1 VDASAA
7 PNPDT
12 DSAARFPLRRSEL
25 LLIFAFWTF
34 LAVLTAAN
42 GILDPRGRG
51 LQPLVSGAPV
61 AIAFIASYLWAAL
74 TPPIFWLSS
83 RFSIEHARR
92 VPRILLL
99 IGIGILVA
107 MGVEALLGYLRFD
120 VFFGP
125 PRRGTGFSPLFG
137 MRRLL
142 WLDDLIVYFA
152 ILAAG
157 FARNYF
163 LRFRARQDEAVRLQ
177 AQAAQLQ
184 AQLVEARLSA
194 LRTQLNPHFLFNT
207 LHAVS
212 SLVERD
218 PRGVRRM
225 IARLSELLRYSLDG
239 EEEHEVRLEE
249 ELEFVE
255 RYLEIMQIRFQ
266 GRLQV
271 DRRIDPDV
279 LEALVPN
286 LILQP
291 LVENAIKH
299 GVGESADGRIEIRA
313 ARDGERLVLSVRDN
327 GPTLAS
333 EDAPPSEGVGLR
345 NTRARLS
352 QLYGPAQA
360 LTLRAAEEGGFIAE
374 VELPYHTGADLRA
387 TGVAA
392 RA

>member
-1 VDASAA
+1 M
-7 PNPDT
+7 

-25 LLIFAFWTF
+25 LLIVAFWTF
-34 LAVLTAAN
+34 LAVLSAAN

-51 LQPLVSGAPV
+51 PLVSSAPV

-74 TPPIFWLSS
+74 TPFIFWLSG
-83 RFSIEHARR
+83 RFGIDRSNR

-99 IGIGILVA
+99 VGIGVLVA
-107 MGVEALLGYLRFD
+107 MCMEAVLSYLRFE

-125 PRRGTGFSPLFG
+125 PRRGPQVFNPFFGASRLF
-137 MRRLL
+137 

-157 FARNYF
+157 FARSYF
-163 LRFRARQDEAVRLQ
+163 LGFRARQEDAVRLQ
-177 AQAAQLQ
+177 AQTAQLQ

-225 IARLSELLRYSLDG
+225 IARLSELLRYTLDG
-239 EEEHEVRLEE
+239 AEEHEVPLEQE
-249 ELEFVE
+249 MEFTE

-266 GRLQV
+266 GKLRV
-271 DRRIDPDV
+271 VTHVDPDV
-279 LEALVPN
+279 LDALVPN

-299 GVGESADGRIEIRA
+299 GVGKIEDGGQIEIRA

-327 GPTLAS
+327 GPALSGDERPAT
-333 EDAPPSEGVGLR
+333 EGVGLS
-345 NTRARLS
+345 NTRARLE
-352 QLYGPAQA
+352 QLYGSAQA
-360 LTLRAAEEGGFIAE
+360 LTLRAAEGRGLVAE
-374 VELPYHTGADLRA
+374 VELPYHTGADLRTA
-387 TGVAA
+387 GVAA

>member
-1 VDASAA
+1 MAESSNSVKPGDH
-7 PNPDT
+7 
-12 DSAARFPLRRSEL
+12 FPLRRSEL
-25 LLIFAFWTF
+25 LLVVAFWTF

-51 LQPLVSGAPV
+51 PQPIVPGAPV

-74 TPPIFWLSS
+74 TPFIFWLSG
-83 RFSIEHARR
+83 RFSMDHSNRA
-92 VPRILLL
+92 VRILVLV
-99 IGIGILVA
+99 GIGVLVA
-107 MGVEALLGYLRFD
+107 MAVEMVLSYLRFE
-120 VFFGP
+120 VFFAPP
-125 PRRGTGFSPLFG
+125 PRRGPGFSPLFG
-137 MRRLL
+137 VRRLL
-142 WLDDLIVYFA
+142 WLDDLIIYFA
-152 ILAAG
+152 ILATG
-157 FARNYF
+157 YARNYF
-163 LRFRARQDEAVRLQ
+163 LRFRARQDDAVRLQ

-225 IARLSELLRYSLDG
+225 IARLSELLRYTLDG
-239 EEEHEVRLEE
+239 AEEHEVPLEQ
-249 ELEFVE
+249 ELGFVE

-266 GRLQV
+266 GRLVV
-271 DRRIDPDV
+271 DTRVEPDV
-279 LEALVPN
+279 LDALVPN

-299 GVGESADGRIEIRA
+299 GVGEITDAGRIEIRA
-313 ARDGERLVLSVRDN
+313 RREGDRIVLSVRDN
-327 GPTLAS
+327 GPAAA
-333 EDAPPSEGVGLR
+333 EDAPAGEGVGLR
-345 NTRARLS
+345 NTRARLA
-352 QLYGPAQA
+352 QLYGPHQR
-360 LTLRAAEEGGFIAE
+360 LTLRPAERGFIAE

-392 RA
+392 HV